1 MTRARN
7 VVPRLRRRRRLMR
20 RAKGY
25 WGARHKLLRTVKETL
40 LRSGNFAYRDRRI
53 KKRTFRKL
61 WIQRINAASRANGL
75 SYSKFMH
82 GIKLAGID
90 IDRRALSEL
99 AFHDPAAFAEVATRA
114 KQALAA

>member
-40 LRSGNFAYRDRRI
+40 LRSGNFAYRDRTSRS
-53 KKRTFRKL
+53 
-61 WIQRINAASRANGL
+61 APSASCGFSVLTQLPVPTA
-75 SYSKFMH
+75 
-82 GIKLAGID
+82 
-90 IDRRALSEL
+90 
-99 AFHDPAAFAEVATRA
+99 
-114 KQALAA
+114 